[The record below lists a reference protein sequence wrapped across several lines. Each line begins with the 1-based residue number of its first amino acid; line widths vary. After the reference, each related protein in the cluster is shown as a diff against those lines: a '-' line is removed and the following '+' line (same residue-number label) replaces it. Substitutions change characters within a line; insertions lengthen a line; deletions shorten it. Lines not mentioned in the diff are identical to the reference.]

1 MKILDW
7 QQLDDDGKRAALR
20 RPYTNA
26 CAVRD
31 VVHDIIMAVREKGD
45 EALFEFTRRFDG
57 SEPEKLRIGGDEIEA
72 AWVALDENAKK
83 AMRRAYGNIKTF
95 HQAQQPKTIKVEVE
109 PGLVCE
115 RIARPIDCVGIYVP
129 GGTAPLF
136 SSLMMAAIPAKLAGV
151 GKIVLA
157 SPPGKDGKIAP
168 VILAAAKLCGLD
180 EIYSM
185 GGAQAIAALAFGTQS
200 VPRVNKLFGPGNQW
214 VSEAKAQVTQ
224 MPGGPAMDMPAGP
237 SEVMVLADEA
247 ANPDWIAADLLSQ
260 AEHDPKAQVLLLITN
275 MNAARAV
282 ETATLKQLKTLPR
295 ADIARKSLENARLI
309 CVQDYEQM
317 LEIANRYAPEH
328 LIIQTER
335 PEGMVEGIRN
345 AGSVFVGAY
354 TPEALGDYASG
365 TNHVL
370 PTAGAARAYSGLGL
384 ESFIKF
390 ITVQRASQDA
400 LSFLGPVVKS
410 LARMEELE
418 AHARAI
424 SLRLDVR

>member
-1 MKILDW
+1 
-7 QQLDDDGKRAALR
+7 
-20 RPYTNA
+20 
-26 CAVRD
+26 
-31 VVHDIIMAVREKGD
+31 
-45 EALFEFTRRFDG
+45 
-57 SEPEKLRIGGDEIEA
+57 
-72 AWVALDENAKK
+72 
-83 AMRRAYGNIKTF
+83 
-95 HQAQQPKTIKVEVE
+95 
-109 PGLVCE
+109 
-115 RIARPIDCVGIYVP
+115 
-129 GGTAPLF
+129 
-136 SSLMMAAIPAKLAGV
+136 
-151 GKIVLA
+151 
-157 SPPGKDGKIAP
+157 
-168 VILAAAKLCGLD
+168 
-180 EIYSM
+180 
-185 GGAQAIAALAFGTQS
+185 
-200 VPRVNKLFGPGNQW
+200 
-214 VSEAKAQVTQ
+214 

-260 AEHDPKAQVLLLITN
+260 AEHDTKAQVILLITS
-275 MNAARAV
+275 MSAAKAV
-282 ETATLKQLKTLPR
+282 EEATLKQLKTLPR
-295 ADIARKSLENARLI
+295 AEIARKSLENARLI
-309 CVQDYEQM
+309 CVQGNEQM
-317 LEIANRYAPEH
+317 LEIANLYAPEH

-400 LSFLGPVVKS
+400 LRFLGPVVQN

-424 SLRLDVR
+424 SLRLDVS